1 MFPTIKDVSALYIPG
16 KITDFHLLAN
26 ELHRRVIYTASEMD
40 GCIPVYPA
48 DDPVVKALL
57 QPFPV
62 IKCQDKMYKKY
73 GIRMYINLLV
83 ECGFATGK
91 IFLIL

>member
-1 MFPTIKDVSALYIPG
+1 MFPTINDVRSLYIPG

-57 QPFPV
+57 PPFPV
-62 IKCQDKMYKKY
+62 SGLADPFVRRQVP
-73 GIRMYINLLV
+73 L
-83 ECGFATGK
+83 
-91 IFLIL
+91 